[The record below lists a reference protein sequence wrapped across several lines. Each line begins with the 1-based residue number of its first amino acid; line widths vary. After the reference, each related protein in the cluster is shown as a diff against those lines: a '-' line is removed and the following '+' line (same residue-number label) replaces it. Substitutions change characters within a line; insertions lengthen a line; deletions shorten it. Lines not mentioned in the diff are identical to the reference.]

1 VGVSSVFSEATI
13 DEVNQVMR
21 GAFSESV
28 GNTPTRTWVVR
39 YATVEQLDAMANR
52 AGLQVEQRW
61 SSYSREPFNDNSV
74 RHITVYGKAP
84 DRPR

>member
-1 VGVSSVFSEATI
+1 
-13 DEVNQVMR
+13 MR

-28 GNTPTRTWVVR
+28 GNGPARTWVVR
-39 YATVEQLDAMANR
+39 YATVEQIDAMANR

-61 SSYSREPFNDNSV
+61 SSYAHEPFNDNSV

>member
-1 VGVSSVFSEATI
+1 
-13 DEVNQVMR
+13 
-21 GAFSESV
+21 
-28 GNTPTRTWVVR
+28 VVR
-39 YATVEQLDAMANR
+39 YATVEQIDAMADK

-61 SSYSREPFNDNSV
+61 SSYAREPFNDNSV